1 MPKIANEI
9 VESLWFRIHSLLV
22 EFENKLTRIQPELIH
37 DVGRSKTDAFPL
49 RAFLAFRRR
58 NDGEEIAITI
68 DLYERYEKIIIE
80 ASSCKDDG
88 KIIAMGPSSALLT
101 SDKGLSVEIEIDG
114 WLSQFE
120 QWLIGIQSSVA
131 LECSSLT

>member
-1 MPKIANEI
+1 MISGE
-9 VESLWFRIHSLLV
+9 
-22 EFENKLTRIQPELIH
+22 
-37 DVGRSKTDAFPL
+37 SKTDAFPL